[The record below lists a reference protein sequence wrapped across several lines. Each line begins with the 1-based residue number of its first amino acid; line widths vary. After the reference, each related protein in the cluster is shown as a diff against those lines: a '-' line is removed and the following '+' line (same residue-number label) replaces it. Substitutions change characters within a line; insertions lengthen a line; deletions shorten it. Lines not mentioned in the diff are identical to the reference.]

1 MKPFGQ
7 KKMVRKMKF
16 ISDQEGIMNRYLREQ
31 EHWETH
37 LNNTKAFILGS
48 FQDREIKNLAVLGSG
63 WLLDL
68 PLKELSKKFKKILL
82 VDVYH
87 PPQIVKKAEKYSNV
101 ILHETDLSGGAI
113 QFCWDLR
120 KAKIEHLES
129 YILDKFSPKIPDLP
143 VKPDAFISLNLLS
156 QLDSLLVEFLER
168 KKVSVIDTEVSRFRA
183 NIQQFHLD
191 WITRKPGCLVTDVAE
206 MNNGTD
212 NKSEERPLIH
222 VDFPRARR
230 SEEWTW
236 DFDLAGTY
244 HQGKETRMKVRAME
258 W

>member
-1 MKPFGQ
+1 
-7 KKMVRKMKF
+7 MVRKMKF
-16 ISDQEGIMNRYLREQ
+16 ISDQAGIMNRYLREQ
-31 EHWETH
+31 EHWDAH
-37 LNNTKAFILGS
+37 LNNTKTFILGS
-48 FQDREIKNLAVLGSG
+48 FRDREIKNLAVLGSG

-87 PPQIVKKAEKYSNV
+87 PPQIVKKAEKYPNV
-101 ILHETDLSGGAI
+101 ILHETDLSGGGI

-120 KAKIEHLES
+120 KAREVHLEN
-129 YILDKFSPKIPDLP
+129 YVLDEFSPKIPDLP

-168 KKVSVIDTEVSRFRA
+168 KKVRVTDTEIRRFRA
-183 NIQQFHLD
+183 KIQQFHLD
-191 WITRKPGCLVTDVAE
+191 WITSKPGCLVTDVTE
-206 MNNGTD
+206 LTYGPGNI
-212 NKSEERPLIH
+212 SEERPLIL
-222 VDFPRARR
+222 VDFPESRR

-244 HQGKETRMKVRAME
+244 HHDRETRMKVAAVE